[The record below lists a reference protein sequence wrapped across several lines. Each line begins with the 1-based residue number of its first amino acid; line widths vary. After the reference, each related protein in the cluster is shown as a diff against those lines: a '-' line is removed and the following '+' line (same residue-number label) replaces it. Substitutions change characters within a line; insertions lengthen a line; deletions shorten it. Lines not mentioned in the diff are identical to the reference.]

1 MELRTIKGVL
11 LETPCDAKCFVEVR
25 KLTAKVDR
33 FPIIGASQKNEV
45 LIFDGGKSASPI
57 TATWLQEEIKDIKN
71 ASVKKLLVLNVYDYA
86 PKYQVY
92 GVSIEKF
99 NDEYLFKLIVEAL

>member
-33 FPIIGASQKNEV
+33 FPLVGIRKEECR
-45 LIFDGGKSASPI
+45 LIFNVGASASPI
-57 TATWLQEEIKDIKN
+57 TASELHGLIKHVGDKPH
-71 ASVKKLLVLNVYDYA
+71 KKLLVQGVYDVA